1 MPNQVRAA
9 ILWSGGKDCGLAMHE
24 AAAGGLD
31 ARLLVTFA
39 PPKAAFLAHP
49 LAVIQAQAKAIGIP
63 HRLVEVVE
71 PYEESYRRAIRA
83 LRDEG
88 FGTLV
93 TGDISE
99 VAGLSNWISQCSRGT
114 GIDVVMPLWHRDRRE
129 LLTRLIDAGFK
140 AIMSCVKEPWFTIDW
155 LGRAIDRPC
164 LEDLTR
170 LAAVNG
176 VDLCGENGEYHSLLL
191 DGPMFRQAI
200 SITADKVAAPG
211 GLMHLGVRE
220 IALRGQSPNTQQG

>member
-1 MPNQVRAA
+1 MIETTMPKGAQTA

-24 AAAGGLD
+24 AVGAGLD

-49 LAVIQAQAKAIGIP
+49 LAVIRAQAAAIGIP
-63 HRLVEVVE
+63 HRLVEIVE
-71 PYEESYRRAIRA
+71 PYDQSYRRAIIA

-88 FGTLV
+88 LGAIV
-93 TGDISE
+93 TGDIAE
-99 VAGLSNWISQCSRGT
+99 VAGLPNWVTQCSRGT

-129 LLTRLIDAGFK
+129 LLTRLIDGGFR
-140 AIMSCVKEPWFTIDW
+140 AIMSCVKTPWFTIDW

-164 LEDLTR
+164 LGDLTR

-191 DGPMFRQAI
+191 DGPMFHRPLEMK
-200 SITADKVAAPG
+200 ADKATAPD
-211 GLMHLGVRE
+211 GLMHLAVRE
-220 IALRGQSPNTQQG
+220 VSEGRRR